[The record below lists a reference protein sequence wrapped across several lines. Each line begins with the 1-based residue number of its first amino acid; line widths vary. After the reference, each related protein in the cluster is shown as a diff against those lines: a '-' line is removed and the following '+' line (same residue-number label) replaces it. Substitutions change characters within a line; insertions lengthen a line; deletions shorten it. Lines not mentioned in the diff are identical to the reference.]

1 MIISL
6 IGRIFLYAA
15 IIRLMGGVFLFCR
28 IVRGFFAFASGIS
41 FTFGIP
47 VRLVSFICIIFLGTV
62 FFGLA
67 FILSI
72 SPMISLIPTLFLGF
86 AAFLAAAIIGC
97 CVIRLSGISFIIAIP
112 ITWLLL
118 NRWLENFVYHT
129 DMNIGIYLISGFF
142 VLLIT
147 LLTVSWHSYK
157 AASGNPV
164 KVLRSE

>member
-1 MIISL
+1 MYSLISL
-6 IGRIFLYAA
+6 FLTCCGLFGMALYATEQRTKE
-15 IIRLMGGVFLFCR
+15 IGIRKVNGATSPQIMLLLNSQF
-28 IVRGFFAFASGIS
+28 IS
-41 FTFGIP
+41 WI
-47 VRLVSFICIIFLGTV
+47 
-62 FFGLA
+62 
-67 FILSI
+67 
-72 SPMISLIPTLFLGF
+72 
-86 AAFLAAAIIGC
+86 
-97 CVIRLSGISFIIAIP
+97 GISFIIAIP

>member
-67 FILSI
+67 FILCV
-72 SPMISLIPTLFLGF
+72 SPMISLIRILFLGF
-86 AAFLAAAIIGC
+86 AAFLAAAIVGC
-97 CVIRLSGISFIIAIP
+97 CVIRLSGISFIIA
-112 ITWLLL
+112 
-118 NRWLENFVYHT
+118 FF
-129 DMNIGIYLISGFF
+129 IGIPVFLLGIFRFLFIRIGLFTVFLYAVSPVFRLAF
-142 VLLIT
+142 VLRLF
-147 LLTVSWHSYK
+147 L
-157 AASGNPV
+157 
-164 KVLRSE
+164 